1 MRLRMPDPRLAALL
15 TTFGSEPM
23 DRREFARRAVALGAS
38 AATVAGL
45 LAACRPVGD
54 DLAPAERAARDA
66 AAALEPLGPIEHRL
80 AIYNWS
86 DYVAPDTI
94 PNFERE
100 FGVRVT
106 YDVYESNEELL
117 AKLLAGAHGYDLVF
131 PSSYAL
137 SVLVATGL
145 AAPVHRAYLTNWGNV
160 APLFL
165 NPDFDPGNAHSVP
178 WQWGITGLAYR
189 ADKVAAPDSWGVLQ
203 NPRYAGKMTQLDD
216 GRDVIGS
223 WLRYRGHSLNSR
235 DAVEL
240 DAAKAD
246 AISAKRN
253 LRAYLSAPVKGQLIS
268 GDVWIAQ
275 LWNGDATQARVEQPA
290 IAYTIPHEG
299 STIWA
304 DSVVMPRSAPHPRA
318 AHEFMNYILRP
329 EVGAAISDFT
339 GYGTPNQQALARM
352 EHPVPYPTKEQLRRL
367 EYQIDL
373 GRETAEWDQL
383 WTEIKSA

>member
-1 MRLRMPDPRLAALL
+1 MRDHEVTALL
-15 TTFGSEPM
+15 RSLGTDTM
-23 DRREFARRAVALGAS
+23 DRRVFARRALALGAS

-66 AAALEPLGPIEHRL
+66 ATAREALGPIETHL
-80 AIYNWS
+80 SIYNWS

-117 AKLLAGAHGYDLVF
+117 AKLLAGARGYDLVF

-165 NPDFDPGNAHSVP
+165 NPAVDPGNAHSVP

-189 ADKVAAPDSWGVLQ
+189 ADKVAPPESWSVLQ
-203 NPRYAGKMTQLDD
+203 DARYAGKMTQLDD

-223 WLRYRGHSLNSR
+223 WLRFRGHSLNSR
-235 DAVEL
+235 DAGEL
-240 DAAKAD
+240 TAAKAD
-246 AISAKRN
+246 AIAAKRN
-253 LRAYLSAPVKGQLIS
+253 LKAYLSAPVKGQLIS

-290 IAYTIPHEG
+290 IEYAIPREG

-304 DSVVMPRSAPHPRA
+304 DNVVIPRSAPHVRV

-339 GYGTPNQQALARM
+339 GYGTPNQHALPRM
-352 EHPVPYPTKEQLRRL
+352 EHPVPYPTPEQLRRL

-373 GRETAEWDQL
+373 GRDTAEWDQL

>member
-1 MRLRMPDPRLAALL
+1 MRDRRLAALL
-15 TTFGSEPM
+15 RAIGDESL
-23 DRREFARRAVALGAS
+23 DRREFARRAVALGA
-38 AATVAGL
+38 AATTVAGL
-45 LAACRPVGD
+45 LAACRPEGD
-54 DLAPAERAARDA
+54 DVASAESATRDA
-66 AAALEPLGPIEHRL
+66 AAALEPLGPIEPHL
-80 AIYNWS
+80 SIYNWS

-117 AKLLAGAHGYDLVF
+117 AKLLAGARGYDLVF

-165 NPDFDPGNAHSVP
+165 NPAVDPGNAHSVP

-189 ADKVAAPDSWGVLQ
+189 ADKVAPPESWSVLQ
-203 NPRYAGKMTQLDD
+203 DVRYAGKMTQLDD

-223 WLRYRGHSLNSR
+223 WLRFRGHSLNSR
-235 DAVEL
+235 DVGEL
-240 DAAKAD
+240 TAAKAD

-253 LRAYLSAPVKGQLIS
+253 LKAYLSAPVKGQLIS

-275 LWNGDATQARVEQPA
+275 LWNGDATQARAEQPA
-290 IAYTIPHEG
+290 IEYVLPREG

-304 DSVVMPRSAPHPRA
+304 DNVVIPRSAPHVRA

-352 EHPVPYPTKEQLRRL
+352 EHPVPYPTAEQLRRL

-373 GRETAEWDQL
+373 GRDTAEWDQL